1 VGSLFG
7 FFPTQTQ
14 EERNKETKPHGPGEP
29 EIKGPE
35 GPEQVLREQPHL
47 EGVTRLFPENL
58 FLISY
63 MRFSGCWPTAHLY
76 FSISFCLMKN
86 NGGPWPTSFSLFF
99 LVSKFKTKRPIWKF
113 RRKKREKDPGR
124 HSRCFCWRTPANHIP
139 EGKAGEKQRQDPARF
154 ARYIFFLKEKQGLVG
169 KKIMWRKLMS
179 K

>member
-63 MRFSGCWPTAHLY
+63 MRFSGPPLNARRKE
-76 FSISFCLMKN
+76 MKRQN
-86 NGGPWPTSFSLFF
+86 VVAVARKRKNTSFPNVCPFLLF
-99 LVSKFKTKRPIWKF
+99 VSRVRWEMLI
-113 RRKKREKDPGR
+113 D
-124 HSRCFCWRTPANHIP
+124 
-139 EGKAGEKQRQDPARF
+139 
-154 ARYIFFLKEKQGLVG
+154 
-169 KKIMWRKLMS
+169 
-179 K
+179 